1 MKIGAMLLKPP
12 KSPNDLIEA
21 AKRIEKAGLDHI
33 WISHIFGFD
42 SISVMALIGRE
53 VPRISLGTAV
63 TPTYPRHP
71 TAMAQQ
77 ALTTATFSGNRF
89 TLGIGLSHKKI
100 IEDFMGFSFDKP
112 THHMREYLSIL
123 MPLARG
129 EKVSF
134 SGNEYKV
141 SNFRLNIPE
150 AKPMPVVLGALGSKM
165 LEIAGELTDG
175 TNTWMVGHKTMR
187 SHIVPGLRN
196 PKSRV
201 IGGVPIVLTN
211 QVSEAKDQ
219 IAKIL
224 RGYGKVPSYRAMLDM
239 EKAEGPADVASVG
252 DEKTL
257 REEIYKYRDAG
268 VTELNAYIMH
278 TDSGATKRTLEFLS
292 NFRREEGL

>member
-12 KSPNDLIEA
+12 KSPNDLIEV
-21 AKRIEKAGLDHI
+21 AKRIERAGLDHL
-33 WISHIFGFD
+33 WISHVFGFD
-42 SISVMALIGRE
+42 SISVMGLIGRE

-77 ALTTATFSGNRF
+77 GLTTAAFSGNRF
-89 TLGIGLSHKKI
+89 TLGIGLSHRKI
-100 IEDFMGFSFDKP
+100 IEDFMGLSFDKP
-112 THHMREYLSIL
+112 ARHMREYLSIL

-129 EKVSF
+129 EQVSF
-134 SGNEYKV
+134 SGSGYSV
-141 SNFRLNIPE
+141 SNFRLNIPDV
-150 AKPMPVVLGALGSKM
+150 KPMPVVLGALGSKM

-187 SHIVPGLRN
+187 DHIVPGLKN
-196 PKSRV
+196 PKSKV

-211 QVSEAKDQ
+211 QVDQAKEQ
-219 IAKIL
+219 ISKIL
-224 RGYGKVPSYRAMLDM
+224 KGYGKVPSYRAMLDM
-239 EKAEGPADVASVG
+239 ENADGPADVASVG

-268 VTELNAYIMH
+268 VTEFNAYIMH
-278 TDSGATKRTLEFLS
+278 TDKGATDRTLQFLS
-292 NFRREEGL
+292 DLRINEGA

>member
-12 KSPNDLIEA
+12 KSPDDIIAA
-21 AKRIEKAGLDHI
+21 AKRIEKAGLDHL
-33 WISHIFGFD
+33 WVSHIFGFD
-42 SISVMALIGRE
+42 SISVMGLVARE
-53 VPRISLGTAV
+53 VTRISVGTAV

-77 ALTTATFSGNRF
+77 ALTTAAFSGNRF

-112 THHMREYLSIL
+112 ADHMREYLSIL

-129 EKVSF
+129 EQVSF
-134 SGNEYKV
+134 SGSEYSV

-150 AKPMPVVLGALGSKM
+150 VKPMPVVLGALGSKM

-175 TNTWMVGHKTMR
+175 TNTWMVGHKTMKA
-187 SHIVPGLRN
+187 HIVPGLKN

-211 QVSEAKDQ
+211 QVNEAKEQ
-219 IAKIL
+219 ISKIL
-224 RGYGKVPSYRAMLDM
+224 KGYGKVPSYRAMLDM
-239 EKAEGPADVASVG
+239 ENANGPADVASVG

-257 REEIYKYRDAG
+257 REEIYRYRDAG
-268 VTELNAYIMH
+268 VTEFNAYIMH
-278 TDSGATKRTLEFLS
+278 TDKGATERTLQFLS
-292 NFRREEGL
+292 DLRIDEGD

>member
-12 KSPNDLIEA
+12 KSANDLIQA
-21 AKRIEKAGLDHI
+21 AKRIEKAGLDHL

-42 SISVMALIGRE
+42 AISVMGLLGRE

-77 ALTTATFSGNRF
+77 ALTTAAFSGNRF

-100 IEDFMGFSFDKP
+100 IEDFMGFSFENP
-112 THHMREYLSIL
+112 TQHMREYLSIL

-141 SNFRLNIPE
+141 SNFRLNIPD
-150 AKPMPVVLGALGSKM
+150 ANPMPVVLGALGSKM

-187 SHIVPGLRN
+187 DHIVPGLKN
-196 PKSRV
+196 PKSKV

-211 QVSEAKDQ
+211 QADQAKEQ
-219 IAKIL
+219 ISKIL
-224 RGYGKVPSYRAMLDM
+224 KGYGKVPSYRAMLDM
-239 EKAEGPADVASVG
+239 ENADGPADIASVG

-268 VTELNAYIMH
+268 VTEFNAYIMH
-278 TDSGATKRTLEFLS
+278 TDKGATERTLQFLS
-292 NFRREEGL
+292 DFRIDEGT